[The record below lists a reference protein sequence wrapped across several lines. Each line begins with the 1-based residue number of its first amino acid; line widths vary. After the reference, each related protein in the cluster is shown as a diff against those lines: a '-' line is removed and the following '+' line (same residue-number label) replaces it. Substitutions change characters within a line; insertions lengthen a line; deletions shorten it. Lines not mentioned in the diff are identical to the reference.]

1 MRILFIGAV
10 KSSQVF
16 LEKLIEMKE
25 DIVAV
30 VTNEDKGL
38 NSDYVDLSHICAN
51 NSIEMLKVDN
61 INDQCVIEFIRNS
74 YPDVIYCFGFSQLL
88 GKEIIS
94 IPPKGVVGFHPSK
107 LPQNRGRHPLIWAIA
122 LGLKDTGSTFFYINE
137 GVDEGEIISQRKVPV
152 LYEDDAMT
160 LYDRVLRISLTQ
172 IEEFTE
178 KLKTEKIISVKQELL
193 MGNYWRKRKK
203 ADGKIDWRMS
213 SYSIYNL
220 VRALSHPYVGAHFI
234 HENKEIKV
242 WKVKE
247 KQIKGLEN
255 IEPGKIIDIT
265 EEKTI
270 IIKTGDNCIE
280 LLDYDP
286 VKLKVGDYL

>member
-10 KSSQVF
+10 KSSQFF

-25 DIVAV
+25 DIVGV
-30 VTNEDKGL
+30 VTNKDKGL
-38 NSDYVDLSHICAN
+38 NSDYVDLSYICAN

-61 INDQCVIEFIRNS
+61 INDNCAIEFIRNS

-137 GVDEGEIISQRKVPV
+137 GVDEGKIISQRKVPV

-234 HENKEIKV
+234 HEDKDIKV
-242 WKVKE
+242 WKAKE

-270 IIKTGDNCIE
+270 IIKVGDNCIE
-280 LLDYDP
+280 LLDYDQ

>member
-16 LEKLIEMKE
+16 LKKLIEMEE

-30 VTNEDKGL
+30 ITNEDKGL
-38 NSDYVDLSHICAN
+38 NSDYVDLSYICAN

-61 INDQCVIEFIRNS
+61 INDNCAIEFIRNS
-74 YPDVIYCFGFSQLL
+74 CPDVIYCFGFSQLL
-88 GKEIIS
+88 GEEIIA
-94 IPPKGVVGFHPSK
+94 IPPKGVVGFHPSL

-122 LGLKDTGSTFFYINE
+122 LGLKDTGSTFFYIDN
-137 GVDEGEIISQRKVPV
+137 GVDEGNIISQEVVPIY
-152 LYEDDAMT
+152 YEDDAMT
-160 LYDRVLRISLTQ
+160 LYDRILGISLTQ

-178 KLKTEKIISVKQELL
+178 KLKTEKIIGVKQELR

-234 HENKEIKV
+234 HEDKEIKV

-247 KQIKGLEN
+247 KQIKGLDN
-255 IEPGKIIDIT
+255 IEPGKIIEIT
-265 EEKTI
+265 DKKTI
-270 IIKTGDNCIE
+270 IVKTGDNCIE
-280 LLDYDP
+280 LLDYDQ